1 LIGKKPASAAA
12 AATAAPTPA
21 PQAAAAA
28 ATAAADASLLLPGA
42 SCLPL
47 LPLPPFLL
55 LFVNS
60 LTAID
65 GHDRQYFNELRARV
79 VSP

>member
-1 LIGKKPASAAA
+1 MIINATTNQKLA
-12 AATAAPTPA
+12 AATKGSMEGSCDKREA
-21 PQAAAAA
+21 QWKRN
-28 ATAAADASLLLPGA
+28 SIVLGA
-42 SCLPL
+42 LD
-47 LPLPPFLL
+47 
-55 LFVNS
+55 VNS